1 MSDEIIGNCD
11 VTLGLG
17 TTDILTAQFFC
28 DLIGVSTAETTSLK
42 VENSL
47 EGEIE
52 EYGQKSISTLQ
63 RNLLNKDEIL
73 SIKNFKFF

>member
-47 EGEIE
+47 EGEIGGIWSKK
-52 EYGQKSISTLQ
+52 YF
-63 RNLLNKDEIL
+63 
-73 SIKNFKFF
+73 NFTKKFTK